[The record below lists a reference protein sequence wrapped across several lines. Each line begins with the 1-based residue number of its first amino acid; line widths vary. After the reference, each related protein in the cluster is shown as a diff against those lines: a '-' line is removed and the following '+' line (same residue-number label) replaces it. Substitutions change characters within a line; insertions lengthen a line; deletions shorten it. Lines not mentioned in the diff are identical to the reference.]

1 MLNMI
6 YCRIVLLCSMLW
18 QHWTFEKRKDNE
30 DMEKTEHETIV
41 WQMKKKSYLKYVLAA
56 TVEHRGAHDGS
67 RHVLSI
73 SHKNTLELV
82 LT

>member
-1 MLNMI
+1 MFYALTT
-6 YCRIVLLCSMLW
+6 LK
-18 QHWTFEKRKDNE
+18 KRKIKERHGKDGTRNDRVTNE
-30 DMEKTEHETIV
+30 
-41 WQMKKKSYLKYVLAA
+41 KKSYLKYVLAA

-82 LT
+82 LM

>member
-1 MLNMI
+1 
-6 YCRIVLLCSMLW
+6 
-18 QHWTFEKRKDNE
+18 
-30 DMEKTEHETIV
+30 MEKTEHETIV